1 MHRILAILLALG
13 CIAARAVAQESAPVT
28 VDASPS
34 AAELL
39 RRAEDTAVGN
49 PAESAR
55 LAQEAMERFSR
66 KLVPWPPVEDRFR
79 SAQAATIAFLRANP
93 PVFERWLREQSPVA
107 ERQLAEGNLEQVVE
121 ARPLTPS
128 ALQAACALAQRAM
141 DQGQPRQAVIWID
154 QALAHPSLDDALR
167 ASLQRARALL
177 VDPPVAPKSA
187 PTSTSPVPATPTVW
201 QPLWARD
208 LPTAWLSRRVA
219 EMDPQ
224 TAQRMRDSLL
234 ADGTALAAAPRF
246 AGDALL
252 LADGSQVQAF
262 DRFSGSALWKAQA
275 GLPGDR
281 TPGPL
286 GDLTVAVARDEAV
299 IVLPGHA
306 LPEQRSGSPRIQAL
320 ARDNGRRLWDVRL
333 DLEARPDFEDLFPHG
348 EPVMVGDLVIVQARK
363 SNARLESS
371 AWLLALDRATG
382 AIRWAQ
388 SLGAAGGVRLAA
400 SRPLGSPAAIQDDIV
415 AATSLGV
422 VARLDAITGD
432 MRWLRR
438 WAPPVREPR
447 GGAPAWQLPSPVA
460 DADMIA
466 WIAPDAITLV
476 ALDATDGHTLWTQ
489 PIGVGTSIGAAR
501 TLLLDAERLYAIGD
515 DVVVIDRQNPSRVVW
530 RLSERLSGKV
540 SAIRGEVSLGTLASG
555 APALTVPL
563 QDRVLILDPAT
574 GGALGELA
582 IEGGGNTALQDG
594 QLAVAGG
601 SRLSLAMP
609 ADEGEQLLR
618 QRLAMDPSDPRR
630 GLALVELGR
639 AWRRGALMIDG
650 ATAADAALRG
660 RTDAESQQIRG
671 ELLARLLERTL
682 LAALPEADANAL
694 IGFARTMART
704 PAQRAAVLLCQGEQA
719 ALRQHMPEAVQSWI
733 DVWQDG
739 PLAASM
745 VAVDGGWQ
753 VNAGTLALM
762 RLASCDAGRAAG
774 FDVAVQRLASATQDP
789 AALLDSLR
797 QASMLA
803 ATPAQRERL
812 QSIARSAAAVQAA
825 PGLREGID
833 ALVQGEPQPVRA
845 RIGTME
851 SSART
856 LPGMLARQSI
866 EAEIE
871 RPAGSVLLA
880 EPTAIALRRGAA
892 LEQVWR
898 VPFIDREPVVA
909 SWSPA
914 LVIWSQS
921 SRDNGSLLALDP
933 ETGVTRYR
941 IDRVADL
948 FDPLPV
954 TTDASDRSEAR
965 VITTFRAGSQC
976 IFARG
981 DGQMV
986 AVSLAGDGKPSW
998 KARFDVRVADL
1009 VDSNAWGV
1017 ALVGIVGASDVLDGV
1032 RRISLRHVTDGTPWL
1047 QGDWPIE
1054 LGQPRWIRLL
1064 PQGLLLAGEEGMAMA
1079 SLAPELPVRW
1089 LQLDRRLRNSE
1100 DGFVVSP
1107 WVVVKDR
1114 SAESRAAV
1122 ALADGAIQSAFLTL
1136 PSGAATDPVATV
1148 ERVGDDLIALR
1159 MGRVAQYAID
1169 GTLIG
1174 MDAVSG
1180 EHRYDVMCTT
1190 GDSVVVAD
1198 LGDREAQLAEAQ
1210 PPTILLRQFSLPQG
1224 LRAMAPPLA
1233 IRLGTARVERLDAV
1247 DGWVLVGCDDCTFA
1261 VPAAANRP
1269 AKQGR

>member
-1 MHRILAILLALG
+1 MHRILAILLALR
-13 CIAARAVAQESAPVT
+13 CIAPMAAAQESAPVT

-39 RRAEDTAVGN
+39 RRAEEAAPGN
-49 PAESAR
+49 PAEAAR
-55 LAQEAMERFSR
+55 LVQEAVERFSR

-79 SAQAATIAFLRANP
+79 SAQAAAIAFLRENP
-93 PVFERWLREQSPVA
+93 PVLDRWMREQAPVA

-121 ARPLTPS
+121 LRPLAPS

-154 QALAHPSLDDALR
+154 QALAHPSLDEALR
-167 ASLQRARALL
+167 ARLQRARALL
-177 VDPPVAPKSA
+177 VEAPAAPKAATPPAS
-187 PTSTSPVPATPTVW
+187 SVPATPTVW

-208 LPTAWLSRRVA
+208 LPTSWLSRRVA

-234 ADGTALAAAPRF
+234 GDGTALAAAPRF

-252 LADGSQVQAF
+252 LADGAQVQAL
-262 DRFSGSALWKAQA
+262 DRFSGSALWKSQA

-286 GDLTVAVARDEAV
+286 GDLTVAVAGDEAV

-306 LPEQRSGSPRIQAL
+306 LPEQRSGSPRIEAL

-333 DLEARPDFEDLFPHG
+333 DLAARPDFEDLFPHG
-348 EPVMVGDLVIVQARK
+348 EPVLVGDLVIVQARK
-363 SNARLESS
+363 SNARLESA
-371 AWLLALDRATG
+371 AWLLALDRASG

-447 GGAPAWQLPSPVA
+447 GGVPAWQLPSPVA
-460 DADMIA
+460 DARLIT
-466 WIAPDAITLV
+466 WIAPDSITMV
-476 ALDATDGHTLWTQ
+476 GLDATDGHTLWTQ
-489 PIGVGTSIGAAR
+489 PIGVGTAIGAAR
-501 TLLLDAERLYAIGD
+501 TLLLDAERVYAIGD
-515 DVVVIDRQNPSRVVW
+515 DVVALDRADPSHIVW
-530 RLSERLSGKV
+530 RLSERLAGGAST
-540 SAIRGEVSLGTLASG
+540 IRGEVSLGTLASG
-555 APALTVPL
+555 SPALVVPL
-563 QDRVLILDPAT
+563 QDRVLILDPAS
-574 GGALGELA
+574 GGSLGQLA
-582 IEGGGNTALQDG
+582 IEGGGNTALQNG

-601 SRLSLAMP
+601 ARLSLAMP

-639 AWRRGALMIDG
+639 AWRRGTLMIDG

-671 ELLARLLERTL
+671 ELLSRLLERAL
-682 LAALPEADANAL
+682 LSALPEAEANAL
-694 IGFARTMART
+694 IGFARTAART

-719 ALRQHMPEAVQSWI
+719 AFRQHMPEAVAAWI
-733 DVWQDG
+733 EVWNDAA
-739 PLAASM
+739 LAASM
-745 VAVDGGWQ
+745 VSMDAGWQ
-753 VNAGTLALM
+753 VNAGTLALL
-762 RLASCDAGRAAG
+762 RLASGDAGRTAG
-774 FDVAVQRLASATQDP
+774 FDAAVQRLAASLQDP
-789 AALLDSLR
+789 AALLDALR
-797 QASMLA
+797 QATTLA
-803 ATPAQRERL
+803 AGPAQRERL
-812 QSIARSAAAVQAA
+812 RALVRSAGAVQAA
-825 PGLREGID
+825 PGLQEGID
-833 ALVQGEPQPVRA
+833 ALLQGDPQPARA
-845 RIGTME
+845 NIGTLE
-851 SSART
+851 ATART
-856 LPGMLARQSI
+856 LPGMLARQSA
-866 EAEIE
+866 EADIE

-914 LVIWSQS
+914 LVIWSQTA
-921 SRDNGSLLALDP
+921 RDNGSLLALDP
-933 ETGVTRYR
+933 GSGATRYR

-948 FDPLPV
+948 FDPLPIA
-954 TTDASDRSEAR
+954 DAADRSEAR
-965 VITTFRAGSQC
+965 VITTFRAGAQC

-981 DGQMV
+981 DGALV
-986 AVSLAGDGKPSW
+986 AVPLAGDGTPAW
-998 KARFDVRVADL
+998 KVREDVRVADV

-1017 ALVGIVGASDVLDGV
+1017 AMIGIVGANDVSDGV
-1032 RRISLRHVTDGTPWL
+1032 RRISVRHVTDGTPWL
-1047 QGDWPIE
+1047 QGDWPVE
-1054 LGQPRWIRLL
+1054 LGQPRWMRLL
-1064 PQGLLLAGEEGMAMA
+1064 PQGVLLAGEEGMAMA
-1079 SLAPELPVRW
+1079 SLAPELPLRW

-1100 DGFVVSP
+1100 DGLIASP

-1114 SAESRAAV
+1114 GAESRAAV
-1122 ALADGAIQSAFLTL
+1122 GLADGAIQSAFLGL
-1136 PSGAATDPVATV
+1136 PSGAANDPVATV
-1148 ERVGDDLIALR
+1148 ERVGDDLLALR
-1159 MGRVAQYAID
+1159 MGRLAQYGVD

-1180 EHRYDVMCTT
+1180 EHRYDVMCATQ
-1190 GDSVVVAD
+1190 GSVVVAD

-1210 PPTILLRQFSLPQG
+1210 PPTVLLRQFSLPQG

-1247 DGWVLVGCDDCTFA
+1247 DGWMLVGCDDCTFA
-1261 VPAAANRP
+1261 VPATANRP
-1269 AKQGR
+1269 ANPAR